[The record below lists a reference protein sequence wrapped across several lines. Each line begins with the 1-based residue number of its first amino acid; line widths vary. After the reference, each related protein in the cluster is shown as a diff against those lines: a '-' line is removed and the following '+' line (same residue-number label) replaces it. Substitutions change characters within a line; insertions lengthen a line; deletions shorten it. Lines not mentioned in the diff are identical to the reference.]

1 MCLNGIAPRSPQ
13 LRYVAPKIDVFLVQI
28 AASADSGSFQV
39 RSQRSPQSRHGWGL
53 YSGAGGP
60 GGVQTRTRRISCG
73 GISRGEIEYG
83 GSAQPGHTRSATTRY
98 TKARMGYLFTQ
109 PAFHVLLHI
118 AMLYLAIYPIVLHA
132 APRGN
137 AHGALCIIQ
146 SFSCNLVSSVCTLL
160 ESL

>member
-1 MCLNGIAPRSPQ
+1 MLEPHPEAPPLASDG
-13 LRYVAPKIDVFLVQI
+13 APGNPKRPRQFG
-28 AASADSGSFQV
+28 AG
-39 RSQRSPQSRHGWGL
+39 GWGL